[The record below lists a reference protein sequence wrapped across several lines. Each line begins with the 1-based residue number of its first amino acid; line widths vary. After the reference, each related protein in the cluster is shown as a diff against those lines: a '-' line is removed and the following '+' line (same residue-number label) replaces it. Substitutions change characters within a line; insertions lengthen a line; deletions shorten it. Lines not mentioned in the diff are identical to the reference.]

1 MPATIKLTFIRP
13 VDAEINLDGGKFGAQ
28 RHYGTHIGVDFSA
41 RLKTVRA
48 CEDGRVVYSGTRAGS
63 ESKANY
69 GNTII
74 IDHTPDAK
82 QDERH
87 IYSLYAH
94 LDNISTSKEKN
105 VRKGEVLG
113 TSGNT
118 GTTWQYKKVDRGFH
132 LHFEVIDSPKSF
144 NFNGGWPGDLR
155 PEDRKDPMKYI
166 DNSKIIEYGL
176 SEKEISKIS
185 DSIDIEPVIDYE
197 RGIYRFDLYL
207 AGKKVGFFNEKN
219 KEITVDL
226 SPKEL
231 KWILGDNA

>member
-82 QDERH
+82 KDERH

-105 VRKGEVLG
+105 VRKGDVIG

-118 GTTWQYKKVDRGFH
+118 WTRQYYEGARNG
-132 LHFEVIDSPKSF
+132 IPKSKQRSTQ
-144 NFNGGWPGDLR
+144 PR
-155 PEDRKDPMKYI
+155 
-166 DNSKIIEYGL
+166 S
-176 SEKEISKIS
+176 
-185 DSIDIEPVIDYE
+185 
-197 RGIYRFDLYL
+197 
-207 AGKKVGFFNEKN
+207 
-219 KEITVDL
+219 
-226 SPKEL
+226 
-231 KWILGDNA
+231 